1 MKGILTIIIVLI
13 LLVIAFVIGS
23 QNQAEITVNYL
34 IAQSTMRLS
43 SLMAIVLALGVGIG
57 IFIMSIS
64 WLQLRLQ
71 LRSANSKINRL
82 KKDQ

>member
-1 MKGILTIIIVLI
+1 MKGILTIIVVLI

-34 IAQSTMRLS
+34 IAQSHMRLS
-43 SLMAIVLALGVGIG
+43 SLMGIVLALGVVIG

-71 LRSANSKINRL
+71 LGSANSKINRL